1 MNFTWS
7 FSSLKEY
14 VNCPKQY
21 QEVKVLKRFY
31 KAPTQAM
38 TYGNEV
44 HKALEDYVN
53 SGIPLA
59 KNYLYAKETLDH
71 LISIDGIK
79 LPEHRMA
86 LNKDREPC
94 SYGKDYWVRGIAD
107 LVIIDGADAFI
118 IDYKTGSNKFADV
131 KQLKLMALMTFAH
144 FPEVM
149 NIKAGLLF
157 INHNDFINGEYSRD
171 KIPELWAV
179 FDDILARMDVSY
191 ETDTWQA
198 NPTPLCGWCPVYTCE
213 FHRER

>member
-53 SGIPLA
+53 SGLPLA
-59 KNYLYAKETLDH
+59 KNYQYAKETLDH

-131 KQLKLMALMTFAH
+131 KQLFGEDYASSLFSEFAPQTRQAAPQIVVPAQIVMAMPAQQPNIIQSSPAPRISDAKVYQRTLML
-144 FPEVM
+144 
-149 NIKAGLLF
+149 
-157 INHNDFINGEYSRD
+157 
-171 KIPELWAV
+171 
-179 FDDILARMDVSY
+179 
-191 ETDTWQA
+191 
-198 NPTPLCGWCPVYTCE
+198 
-213 FHRER
+213 